1 MINNNRNLN
10 KLLSPFILFFIKSIL
25 QQLFFK
31 SLIFVLLHLQKSELT
46 LLLFTNELPIHIIE
60 SPFIVDLLHNVV
72 TVRRRGLKMN
82 FQQLRLNL
90 ENVLCIEDDF
100 VKHYIF
106 NLNLKIINNK
116 KGLGSIAFEN
126 NLKTNARREMIN
138 HVRQQDA
145 FHLLDFQSVTPL
157 DLKDMRYGILFYRLL
172 FFILTFEWNNANMVR
187 HKKNMGVVVVVFE
200 KMFS

>member
-1 MINNNRNLN
+1 MIISSGVVYDNQVFLTVLYLMRIINIIKYNKRHFFHFKLFKKSVMINNNRNLN

-82 FQQLRLNL
+82 F
-90 ENVLCIEDDF
+90 
-100 VKHYIF
+100 
-106 NLNLKIINNK
+106 
-116 KGLGSIAFEN
+116 
-126 NLKTNARREMIN
+126 
-138 HVRQQDA
+138 
-145 FHLLDFQSVTPL
+145 
-157 DLKDMRYGILFYRLL
+157 
-172 FFILTFEWNNANMVR
+172 
-187 HKKNMGVVVVVFE
+187 
-200 KMFS
+200 